1 MHSEVFESLK
11 GVKEVLS
18 DNFTSSQLLGSL
30 DILLFNAIDCIIEHT
45 DWLDLVVGKVILWY
59 GDNKK
64 RKLSP
69 IPKDDFLELC
79 FLFLCSDTGGK
90 QKIVRRLEMERNV
103 WISSLKLFCHSTT
116 SLDPLDPMRVAY
128 KQKPNGDLWVA
139 NRDVTYWLDKAL
151 EMKKR
156 IMEKYMRYTVTM
168 ARAYYK
174 GSNTD
179 IDLDDLIQ
187 NFILAVS
194 KAIDKCSTNHGTLTA
209 YIGQWMRSAQNSSA
223 SGHEYGVA
231 YSVPHSLR
239 KQFSVG
245 RVPNIYVPME
255 SAEVQSVTEEDTI
268 LEDES
273 ERLKIRLLAKHADP
287 SGLARHYYGIAE
299 ELLEE
304 ELQLVKYVH

>member
-30 DILLFNAIDCIIEHT
+30 DILLFNALDSVIEHT
-45 DWLDLVVGKVILWY
+45 DWLDLVIGKVILWY

-69 IPKDDFLELC
+69 IPKDDFMEYC
-79 FLFLCSDTGGK
+79 FLFLCSDVSGK
-90 QKIVRRLEMERNV
+90 QRIIRLLEMERNV
-103 WISSLKLFCHSTT
+103 WISSLKLFTQSTT
-116 SLDPLDPMRVAY
+116 STDPLDPMRVAY
-128 KQKPNGDLWVA
+128 RQKPNGDLWVA

-156 IMEKYMRYTVTM
+156 IMEKYMRYTITM

-174 GSNTD
+174 GASTD
-179 IDLDDLIQ
+179 IDLDELIQ

-231 YSVPHSLR
+231 YIVPHSMR
-239 KQFSVG
+239 KQFAQG
-245 RVPNIYVPME
+245 RVPNIYVTIDSE
-255 SAEVQSVTEEDTI
+255 EVQSVTEEDTSI
-268 LEDES
+268 EDES
-273 ERLKIRLLAKHADP
+273 ENRKIRLLAKHADP
-287 SGLARHYYGIAE
+287 TGLARHHYGIAE
-299 ELLEE
+299 ELLPE
-304 ELQLVKYVH
+304 ELTFVKYIH